1 MEAHNKFVL
10 DLTLNLKIL
19 SSICQYIYIS
29 LDYINK
35 LNKIT
40 ESHLDMEALIIT
52 VSQLWNKISKNVC
65 INMSDIKRKLSR
77 FLSANKA
84 SISPCVLMWK
94 DIDPFNSLFFLI
106 SISIWKRENNRW
118 ISLLFTWV

>member
-19 SSICQYIYIS
+19 SSIRQYIYIS

-52 VSQLWNKISKNVC
+52 VSQL
-65 INMSDIKRKLSR
+65 
-77 FLSANKA
+77 
-84 SISPCVLMWK
+84 
-94 DIDPFNSLFFLI
+94 
-106 SISIWKRENNRW
+106 
-118 ISLLFTWV
+118 